1 MKKVL
6 AILVTICLLAGA
18 LPITAFATSDVLT
31 VSAIVKGKADPVV
44 IGSYDNFEDGWN
56 AAMKLAGDE
65 DEMKKNGYER
75 IVVDL
80 HTDWEA
86 NDDGEFTE
94 EIWNGKGFDNDT
106 IYIPAGAR
114 VTLNLNGHT
123 IDRDLSGLELDGEVI
138 CVDEKADLIINNGTI
153 KRGFSDNGAGGIH
166 IKNDANVTLNNENI

>member
-6 AILVTICLLAGA
+6 AILVTICLMASVLCM
-18 LPITAFATSDVLT
+18 PAFAASDVLT
-31 VSAIVKGKADPVV
+31 ISAIKRGTPNPVV

-65 DEMKKNGYER
+65 DEMKENGYER

-94 EIWNGKGFDNDT
+94 EIWNGAGFDNDT
-106 IYIPAGAR
+106 IYVPADAK

-123 IDRDLSGLELDGEVI
+123 IDRGLTEDENDGEI
-138 CVDEKADLIINNGTI
+138 IFINDDADVIINNGTI
-153 KRGFSDNGAGGIH
+153 TGG
-166 IKNDANVTLNNENI
+166 